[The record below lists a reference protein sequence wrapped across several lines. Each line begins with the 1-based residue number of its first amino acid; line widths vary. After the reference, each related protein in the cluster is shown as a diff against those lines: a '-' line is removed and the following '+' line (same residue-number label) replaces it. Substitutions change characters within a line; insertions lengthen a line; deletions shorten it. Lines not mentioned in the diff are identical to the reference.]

1 MYIIRAGPLRLSIL
15 QLMVAALSLKLKYAS
30 PTIPTINISA
40 KVAVWLKKK
49 KVSVV
54 ALCHFHIIKLRQNT
68 VG

>member
-1 MYIIRAGPLRLSIL
+1 MVEKMYIIRAGPLRLSIL

-49 KVSVV
+49 KVLVV
-54 ALCHFHIIKLRQNT
+54 ALCRFHI
-68 VG
+68 